1 AFLAT
6 SLDLELKANPYIN
19 RSANG
24 LDFLGCRV
32 FPGRLEL
39 NRRSRVRFRRKLKGL
54 EGAFL
59 AGQIDESA
67 LQQRATALVAFAR
80 TPGLSARGFRRRV
93 INSLSVGGLKPRT
106 G

>member
-1 AFLAT
+1 MRR
-6 SLDLELKANPYIN
+6 ANH
-19 RSANG
+19 
-24 LDFLGCRV
+24 LFERV
-32 FPGRLEL
+32 VERVWFRWKL
-39 NRRSRVRFRRKLKGL
+39 RRL

-59 AGQIDESA
+59 AGQINEPA

-80 TPGLSARGFRRRV
+80 TPGLSAWGFRRRV